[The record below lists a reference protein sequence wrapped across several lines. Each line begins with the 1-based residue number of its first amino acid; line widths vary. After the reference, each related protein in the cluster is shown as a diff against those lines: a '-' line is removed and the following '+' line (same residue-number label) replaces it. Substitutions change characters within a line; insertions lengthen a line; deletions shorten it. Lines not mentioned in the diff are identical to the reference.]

1 MDSNFFLILE
11 RKSWLTYVPSKGFR
25 VGSHI
30 LCLQSLQ
37 RLLSVAIYPRSC
49 IVLVLL
55 VARNCLIHVVL
66 GQPRGLVLLVLP
78 CSIIF
83 GHLSLFIL
91 WTWPNHLLWM
101 SWILSTMVCCIP
113 VVSLMISFGILSVHD
128 MLQILLRH
136 LFSKA
141 SIFCSS
147 FFLIIHVS
155 APYSAVGITIDFN
168 SLILSLS
175 DIFWS
180 FQIFLSLPN
189 DIYPKNNL
197 SCILFSVPP
206 YEVKFTPRYLNL
218 STCSMVLSPIRKSTT
233 SVCLS
238 IFILCFSVLIFILCL
253 LHCTSILSI
262 ILIRS
267 SMVCYNNYIIRIS

>member
-1 MDSNFFLILE
+1 MLTDNNIVLTY
-11 RKSWLTYVPSKGFR
+11 LTYVPSRGFR

-37 RLLSVAIYPRSC
+37 RCLSVAIFPRSC
-49 IVLVLL
+49 IVLFSL

-66 GQPRGLVLLVLP
+66 GRPRGLVPLVLP
-78 CSIIF
+78 CSVIF

-113 VVSLMISFGILSVHD
+113 VLSLMISFGILSVHD

-136 LFSKA
+136 LFSNA

-155 APYSAVGITIDFN
+155 APYSTVGITIDFN

-175 DIFWS
+175 DIFRS
-180 FQIFLSLPN
+180 FQIF
-189 DIYPKNNL
+189 
-197 SCILFSVPP
+197 FS
-206 YEVKFTPRYLNL
+206 FTVSFLYSFL
-218 STCSMVLSPIRKSTT
+218 
-233 SVCLS
+233 
-238 IFILCFSVLIFILCL
+238 
-253 LHCTSILSI
+253 
-262 ILIRS
+262 RS
-267 SMVCYNNYIIRIS
+267 SLRSEVYS